1 MLFIVP
7 TPIGNLGDITLR
19 AIEVLRTVDV
29 IACED
34 TRHSI
39 HLLRHHG
46 IQKPLVSYH
55 EHNEARRT
63 AELIEQL
70 AVGKT
75 VAVINCC
82 ARARPAACRTPSCP
96 AQAPFSPGS
105 SAPVLK
111 RKSFFTVAF
120 CR

>member
-19 AIEVLRTVDV
+19 ALEVLKGADL

-34 TRHSI
+34 TRHSGN
-39 HLLRHHG
+39 LLRHFG
-46 IQKPLVSYH
+46 IGKPVISYH

-70 AVGKT
+70 CIDAAVELIDGRQHI
-75 VAVINCC
+75 VMD
-82 ARARPAACRTPSCP
+82 
-96 AQAPFSPGS
+96 
-105 SAPVLK
+105 
-111 RKSFFTVAF
+111 
-120 CR
+120 